1 MAGNLNPFQKEII
14 FKSLKMIFKGANI
27 GMGAWLIIS
36 DLTIFSSLWVRLNNL
51 IVGALAVII
60 GTAMINKKLWVG
72 WVTVIL
78 GYWLVLSIF
87 LPSIADSKI
96 CMWNTLIVGAL
107 LVLGGL
113 KTRAVRQFKSEDLYT
128 YLKSRDTRIK

>member
-1 MAGNLNPFQKEII
+1 MAGNLNPNLEEII

-27 GMGAWLIIS
+27 GLGTWLIIS
-36 DLTIFSSLWVRLNNL
+36 DLTIFSSLWIRLNNL

-60 GTAMINKKLWVG
+60 GAAMMNKRLWVG

-87 LPSIADSKI
+87 LPCITDSKI

-113 KTRAVRQFKSEDLYT
+113 KIRAVRLFKSEDLYA
-128 YLKSRDTRIK
+128 YLKSRDKRIN